1 MYSFQIWYGESRL
14 IYPDLMNPCLHP
26 PIHATCTLP
35 KQNQQHARA
44 EEEEAAEA
52 AKVHF
57 SPIGLLTFGR
67 RRHTADSRTGG
78 RGKEGGGNFLMVS
91 RPTCVEGSG
100 RQLEGGKGDKKAFGN
115 FRRLNL
121 PNHVRYFF
129 FFFWHLC
136 DIVFPNVSN
145 IHIVE
150 TFLQKKWRNQVHRAF
165 IWLWRGWRT
174 LSGGDVHLVPTFFI
188 SSSYSPFSRS
198 FSFSFWHFYRKHVI
212 AAISPSL
219 YLSHTKIG
227 IFFCWSN
234 FPPRVGLECRHF
246 LCLRDTANSLKNLE
260 KGKRWV

>member
-1 MYSFQIWYGESRL
+1 MGNLALST
-14 IYPDLMNPCLHP
+14 
-26 PIHATCTLP
+26 PISWAHASIRPSMPLALCPSKTSSM
-35 KQNQQHARA
+35 Q
-44 EEEEAAEA
+44 
-52 AKVHF
+52 
-57 SPIGLLTFGR
+57 GR
-67 RRHTADSRTGG
+67 RRRRSGG
-78 RGKEGGGNFLMVS
+78 CKSAFFDYRITHFRSSSAHSGFPHGRARKRRGGNFLMVS

-219 YLSHTKIG
+219 YLFHTKIG
-227 IFFCWSN
+227 IFSAGVI
-234 FPPRVGLECRHF
+234 FPQRL
-246 LCLRDTANSLKNLE
+246 A
-260 KGKRWV
+260 